1 MAKLTRKE
9 FQDLTGKS
17 KNYVN
22 SNIVR
27 GKIIIEN
34 NLIDTDNI
42 VNIAFIENVKRLKE
56 GGNAKKEVLQVDKI
70 EREEKPDVAERREIQ
85 TKKAQSQLSIFN
97 LQEQKTQK
105 EVEKLSVDIQL
116 KEVQLSKVRGELVPY
131 DIVQELIA
139 QFGKA
144 LVSEFD
150 NAADLVL
157 QKITNTA
164 KLSPA
169 LVAESREFIKTAN
182 NAAQKKAKVS
192 TLKQMEIIISSIKE

>member
-56 GGNAKKEVLQVDKI
+56 GGNVKKEVLQVDKI

-182 NAAQKKAKVS
+182 NEAQKKAKVS
-192 TLKQMEIIISSIKE
+192 TLKKMEIIISSIKE